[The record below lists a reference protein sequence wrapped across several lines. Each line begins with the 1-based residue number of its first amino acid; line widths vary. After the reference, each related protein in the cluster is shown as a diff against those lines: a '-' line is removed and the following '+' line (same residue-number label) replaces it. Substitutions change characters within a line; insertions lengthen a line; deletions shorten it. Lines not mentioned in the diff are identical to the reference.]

1 MSRTRTNAPRVAL
14 VLLLGVV
21 APGVVA
27 CGPSAEVERQLAEL
41 TAVSAEKDSL
51 LVLAAD
57 NAKLMSDISA
67 EVARVKA
74 PAAEAGSAE
83 GVSVTRESVLADIQ
97 QLTAR
102 IVETEDRL
110 LKSQERVDAL
120 SKDNTRLQAAAKD
133 FQRATANFQ
142 ATIANQKETIT
153 ALTQELTTLR
163 DVNVRLSTE
172 NVTLVQERTVLADT
186 VNAMTIR
193 DNTVYF
199 AIGTKDELRARGVIE
214 EEGGSRVLFVFGKR
228 GTTIV
233 PARVLDPA
241 QFTAVDK
248 RQMLEI
254 PLPLPDRAYRIA
266 TRQDLSALETPPDE
280 EGRFKGTL
288 RIADPDR
295 FWATSKYLIL
305 VQS

>member
-1 MSRTRTNAPRVAL
+1 

-21 APGVVA
+21 AVGVVA

-74 PAAEAGSAE
+74 PAATAGSAE
-83 GVSVTRESVLADIQ
+83 GVAVTRETVLADIQ

-102 IVETEDRL
+102 ITETEDRL

-120 SKDNTRLQAAAKD
+120 AKENTRLQTAAKD

-142 ATIANQKETIT
+142 ATIANQKETIA
-153 ALTQELTTLR
+153 ALTTELTTLR
-163 DVNVRLSTE
+163 ETNVRLSTE
-172 NVTLVQERTVLADT
+172 NVTLAQERLVLTDT
-186 VNAMTIR
+186 VNAMTLR

-199 AIGTKDELRARGVIE
+199 AIGTKDELKARGLIE
-214 EEGGSRVLFVFGKR
+214 EEGGSRVLFVFGRR
-228 GTTIV
+228 GRTVV
-233 PARVLDPA
+233 PARVLDPT

-266 TRQDLSALETPPDE
+266 SRQDLSALETQPDE

-288 RIADPDR
+288 RIADPER